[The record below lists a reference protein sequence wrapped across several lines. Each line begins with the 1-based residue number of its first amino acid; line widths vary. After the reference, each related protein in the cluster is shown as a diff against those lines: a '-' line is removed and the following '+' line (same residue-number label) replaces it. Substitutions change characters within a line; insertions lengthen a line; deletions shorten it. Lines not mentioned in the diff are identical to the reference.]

1 MNYQYRYGT
10 TLPVAMKT
18 LYKEGG
24 ILRFYRGY
32 LPAII
37 QGPLSRFGDTASNA
51 GMLALLDATDTTRNL
66 PVVVKT
72 GAASVAAGG
81 FRILLMPVDT
91 VKTMLQ
97 VEGAKGTAVLR
108 TKFAANG
115 PKVFFQGA
123 LGAAGATM
131 VGHYPWFATYNTLQ
145 ANIRP
150 AGKDEPVYKLARNA
164 LIGFCSSVVSDVTSN
179 SIRVVK
185 TTKQTYPTQI
195 SYVDTVK
202 LVVAQ
207 DGVQGLFLRGL
218 GTRVLAN
225 GMQGMMFSVLWKYLE
240 DALFKKH

>member
-10 TLPVAMKT
+10 TLPVAMKS

-24 ILRFYRGY
+24 VFRFYRGY

-37 QGPLSRFGDTASNA
+37 QGPMSRFGDTASNA
-51 GMLALLDATDTTRNL
+51 GILALMDATDTTRNL
-66 PVVVKT
+66 PVVIKT

-97 VEGAKGTAVLR
+97 VEGVKGKEVLR
-108 TKFAANG
+108 TKFSAHG

-131 VGHYPWFATYNTLQ
+131 VGHYPWFATYNMLQ

-150 AGKDEPVYKLARNA
+150 AGKNEPLYKLTRNA

-185 TTKQTYPTQI
+185 TTKQTYATHI
-195 SYVDTVK
+195 SYTDTVK
-202 LVVAQ
+202 MIVAQ

-225 GMQGMMFSVLWKYLE
+225 GMQGMMFSVLWKYFE
-240 DALFKKH
+240 DILLKK